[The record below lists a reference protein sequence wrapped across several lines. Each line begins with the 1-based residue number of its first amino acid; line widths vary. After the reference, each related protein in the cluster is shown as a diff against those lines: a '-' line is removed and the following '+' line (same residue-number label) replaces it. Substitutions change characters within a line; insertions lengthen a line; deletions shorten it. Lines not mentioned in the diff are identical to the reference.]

1 MSMIRTGADMIPSP
15 KYGRLLDAMQRYSL
29 GKTTMRKLAEN
40 AGAIRK
46 VGGCVLY
53 DYTRIDNYIDQAS
66 AEGSGPQKLETV
78 EA

>member
-1 MSMIRTGADMIPSP
+1 MIKTEP
-15 KYGRLLDAMQRYSL
+15 KYGRLKEAMARYSL
-29 GKTTMRKLAEN
+29 GKTAMRRIADEAK
-40 AGAIRK
+40 GIRK